1 MSTLPVAVTYR
12 TATTDDL
19 DAIMA
24 LETASFV
31 ADAWSRDMMGD
42 EVESVHN
49 AYSVALIGDALAG
62 YAGLRV
68 PRGAREA
75 DVQTIAVSPEARGRG
90 IGRALMGRMIALAR
104 ERGVREVFLEV
115 RADNDVAQNLYRSLG
130 FEELGVRP
138 GYYQPEGIDAIV
150 MRLALAAPSTVVGG
164 ETR

>member
-24 LETASFV
+24 LEPASFV

-49 AYSVALIGDALAG
+49 AYSVALIGDALA
-62 YAGLRV
+62 
-68 PRGAREA
+68 
-75 DVQTIAVSPEARGRG
+75 
-90 IGRALMGRMIALAR
+90 
-104 ERGVREVFLEV
+104 
-115 RADNDVAQNLYRSLG
+115 
-130 FEELGVRP
+130 
-138 GYYQPEGIDAIV
+138 
-150 MRLALAAPSTVVGG
+150 APSTVVGG